1 MAICSSY
8 FFTIYHYEGFI
19 YNRIALNK
27 SEGVSYI
34 IHFLFSKFVS
44 IVYCKIMNIKTLLL
58 LFVYN

>member
-34 IHFLFSKFVS
+34 IHFYLVNLFRLF
-44 IVYCKIMNIKTLLL
+44 IVK
-58 LFVYN
+58 